1 VTEHEP
7 RVAVVLVNY
16 RGWADT
22 IECLA
27 SVLAQRHRR
36 LQVFVVDNAS
46 GNGSVERIAAWC
58 DRPEP
63 APHWRTLPQVLR
75 WTLAEQGVI
84 AHREVDPLA
93 TPHAGLT
100 ADHGPGPASAA
111 VIIVRSPNNGG
122 FAAGCNQGVMVA
134 GVGNFDYFWFL
145 NNDAVVTADA
155 LTALLARAGR
165 EPDIG
170 ITGSTIRYYD
180 RPEFVQALGGASFDA
195 RAVSARHLGQGSRY
209 DTAKIDAAQIEASL
223 DYVAGASMLVASRFI
238 REIGPMREDYFL
250 FFEEVDWAMRNQARF
265 RLAYAPES
273 VVFHK
278 AGATTAEALEF
289 STRFYYRN
297 RVRFASRYLHER
309 LGVVRRELAW
319 ELLRHLLRGRWLHAK
334 IVAAVLADFGRLSR
348 DVSEEKPVVRL
359 GV

>member
-1 VTEHEP
+1 
-7 RVAVVLVNY
+7 VAVVLVNY

-27 SVLAQRHRR
+27 SVLAQRHRCM
-36 LQVFVVDNAS
+36 QAFVVDNAS

-58 DRPEP
+58 DRPQP
-63 APHWRTLPQVLR
+63 APHWRKLPQVLR

-84 AHREVDPLA
+84 AHCEVDPVA
-93 TPHAGLT
+93 TPT
-100 ADHGPGPASAA
+100 AAASAA
-111 VIIVRSPNNGG
+111 VTIVRSPNNGG

-134 GVGNFDYFWFL
+134 GVENFDYFWFL
-145 NNDAVVTADA
+145 NSDTVVTADA

-180 RPEFVQALGGASFDA
+180 RPEIVQALGGATFDA

-238 REIGPMREDYFL
+238 REVGPMREDYFL

-278 AGATTAEALEF
+278 AGATTAEASEF

-334 IVAAVLADFGRLSR
+334 IVAAVLVDFGRLSR
-348 DVSEEKPVVRL
+348 DVSEEKPAVRL